1 MSFNPFAV
9 TAASA
14 GSSGASSVQSAIASA
29 SRKTGM
35 DFSYLMGQAQLESGM
50 RSDAKAGTSS
60 ASGLY
65 QFIDQSWLR
74 VMKQHGAEHG
84 MAWASDAITTTSSGK
99 MMVSDPATR
108 RAILSLRND
117 PQTASLMAAEHAS
130 DNKDALQSTLGRD
143 ATGTDLY
150 MAHFLGLGG
159 AKSFLRTMASSP
171 DRSAA
176 SLFPAAAHANRNV
189 FYSSNG
195 QARSLSDVYDRFA
208 AKLDKGANVAAGTAS
223 GLFDTNAMTMAFRG
237 ASAALKID
245 GATVI
250 PGNGE
255 DSGTQSASAW
265 AKATLDQIAARSGGS
280 QGERQMASLIR
291 PTPANARLAY
301 MMLATM
307 GAS

>member
-9 TAASA
+9 TAATKSVSA
-14 GSSGASSVQSAIASA
+14 QSAIALA
-29 SRKTGM
+29 SQKTGV

-50 RSDAKAGTSS
+50 RTSARSGTSS

-74 VMKQHGAEHG
+74 VVKQHGAEHG
-84 MAWASDAITTTSSGK
+84 MAWASDAISTSSSGK
-99 MMVSDPATR
+99 MVVSDPETR
-108 RAILSLRND
+108 RAILNLRND

-130 DNKDALQSTLGRD
+130 DNKDALESTLGRD

-159 AKSFLRTMASSP
+159 AKSFLTKLASNP

-176 SLFPAAAHANRNV
+176 SLFPAAARANRNV
-189 FYSSNG
+189 FYTSGG
-195 QARSLSDVYDRFA
+195 QPRSLSDVYDRFA
-208 AKLDKGANVAAGTAS
+208 AKLDKGAGVATGTAS
-223 GLFDTNAMTMAFRG
+223 GPFDTNALTM
-237 ASAALKID
+237 ASAALEID
-245 GATVI
+245 GSTVI

-265 AKATLDQIAARSGGS
+265 AKATLDQFAGRVGGPGTGGDKT
-280 QGERQMASLIR
+280 QLASLIR
-291 PTPANARLAY
+291 PTPASARLAY
-301 MMLATM
+301 MMLSTM
-307 GAS
+307 GA